1 MSKFS
6 TNGFSKESPNLDNQE
21 PKEPEEAIKD
31 ELNELR
37 TLLLGVDPKKLS
49 QVCEYIETQKI
60 KPEEISRIL
69 PEAVILRSLQ
79 DKQLAEAM
87 VPTIEQGVEASVQK
101 DLNVLANAIFPILG
115 PSTRRAIATAL
126 EEMIQS
132 LNQTLE
138 HSLSIQSFKWRLEA
152 RQTGKSFAEVVLLR
166 TLLYRVEQ
174 VFLIHKKT
182 GLLLQHIVAS
192 QVAVQDPDLVSAM
205 LTAIQDFVRDS
216 FNVDKGDRLHTLNFG
231 ELTIWIEEGPT
242 AVLAG
247 IIRGNAPNEIRLV
260 FQDTIEKIHLRFDN
274 ELFNFEGE
282 TEPFNLSQPYLKDC
296 LEVRYQAPKKIS
308 YPYTYTLY
316 GLIVFGLC
324 IWASLRIRE
333 QQQWNNFIQKLS
345 SQPGIIITK
354 VQKENGKHL
363 ITGMRDP
370 FAIDINTIRQ
380 ENHINPEK
388 FNTKLEPY
396 LSLQPEFI
404 TKRAEA
410 LLQPPKT
417 VSLKVESDGIL
428 YATGSAPEKWISE
441 TRKIWR
447 FIPGITQF
455 QEKNLSNI
463 DASQI
468 ERYTEEIE
476 REKLLFQEGKI
487 DLIASEIPKLEKVFA
502 KLQKMLVIAKYLN
515 QNVKI
520 QIIGHTSV
528 SGTEQYNMQ
537 LSQARAEQ
545 IKSYFISRGLS
556 EENFYTQGLGSNQ
569 PLTSST
575 TETDIDT
582 SRRVGFKVDRIN
594 NNNNNNQSI
603 K

>member
-6 TNGFSKESPNLDNQE
+6 TNGFSQKSPDTENQE
-21 PKEPEEAIKD
+21 PIKD

-37 TLLLGVDPKKLS
+37 TLLLGVEPKKLS

-60 KPEEISRIL
+60 KPEDISRIL

-79 DKQLAEAM
+79 DKGLVEAM
-87 VPTIEQGVEASVQK
+87 VPTIEQAVEASVKK
-101 DLNVLANAIFPILG
+101 DLNVLSNAIFPILG

-216 FNVDKGDRLHTLNFG
+216 FNVEKGDRLHTLNFG

-247 IIRGNAPNEIRLV
+247 IIRGNAPHELRLV

-274 ELFNFEGE
+274 ELDNFQGE
-282 TEPFNLSQPYLKDC
+282 TEPFKLSQSYLEDC
-296 LEVRYQAPKKIS
+296 LKVSYQIPKKTN
-308 YPYTYTLY
+308 YTYAYTLI
-316 GLIVFGLC
+316 GLIIFGLC
-324 IWASLRIRE
+324 IWASLTIRE
-333 QQQWNNFIQKLS
+333 QQQWNNFVQQLS
-345 SQPGIIITK
+345 SQPGITITK
-354 VQKENGKHL
+354 VQKQNGKYL

-370 FAIDINTIRQ
+370 LAIDINTIRQ
-380 ENHINPEK
+380 DNQINPEK

-441 TRKIWR
+441 TRRMWR

-455 QEKNLSNI
+455 QEKNLSNL
-463 DASQI
+463 DVSQI
-468 ERYTEEIE
+468 EKYKQAIE
-476 REKLLFQEGKI
+476 REKLLFQEGKT
-487 DLIASEIPKLEKVFA
+487 DLIASEIPKLEKCFLN
-502 KLQKMLVIAKYLN
+502 LQKMLMMAKYLN
-515 QNVKI
+515 QNIKI
-520 QIIGHTSV
+520 QIIGHTSIT
-528 SGTEQYNMQ
+528 GTEQYNLQ

-556 EENFYTQGLGSNQ
+556 AENFYTQGLGSNQ

-575 TETDIDT
+575 TKKEIYIDAN
-582 SRRVGFKVDRIN
+582 RRVGFKVDRIN
-594 NNNNNNQSI
+594 NNN
-603 K
+603 

>member
-6 TNGFSKESPNLDNQE
+6 TNGFSKKSPDTDSQE
-21 PKEPEEAIKD
+21 PQETTNN
-31 ELNELR
+31 ELEELR
-37 TLLLGVDPKKLS
+37 TLLLGVEPNKLN
-49 QVCEYIETQKI
+49 QIYEYIENQQI
-60 KPEEISRIL
+60 RPEDISRVL

-79 DKQLAEAM
+79 DKGLVEAM
-87 VPTIEQGVEASVQK
+87 VPTIEQAIEISVKK
-101 DLNVLANAIFPILG
+101 DLNVLSNAIFPILG

-205 LTAIQDFVRDS
+205 LTAIQDFVKDS

-247 IIRGNAPNEIRLV
+247 IIRGNAPHELRLV
-260 FQDTIEKIHLRFDN
+260 FQDTIEKIHLTFDN
-274 ELFNFEGE
+274 ELYNFQGE
-282 TEPFNLSQPYLKDC
+282 TEPFNLSQPYLENC
-296 LEVRYQAPKKIS
+296 LKVSYQIPKKTN
-308 YPYTYTLY
+308 YTYAYTLI
-316 GLIVFGLC
+316 GLIIFGLC
-324 IWASLRIRE
+324 IWGSLRIRE

-345 SQPGIIITK
+345 SEPGITITK
-354 VQKENGKHL
+354 VDKENGKYL

-370 FAIDINTIRQ
+370 LAVDINTIRQ
-380 ENHINPEK
+380 ESNINPEK
-388 FNTKLEPY
+388 INTKFEPY

-417 VSLKVESDGIL
+417 ASLKVETNGIL

-441 TRKIWR
+441 TRKNWR

-463 DASQI
+463 DVSQI
-468 ERYTEEIE
+468 EKYKQEIE

-487 DLIASEIPKLEKVFA
+487 DLIASEIPKLEKLFA
-502 KLQKMLVIAKYLN
+502 QLQKMVVMAKYLN
-515 QNVKI
+515 QSVKI
-520 QIIGHTSV
+520 QIIGHTSL
-528 SGTEQYNMQ
+528 SGNEQYNMQ

-575 TETDIDT
+575 IKTDIDT
-582 SRRVGFKVDRIN
+582 NRRVSFKVDRIN
-594 NNNNNNQSI
+594 NNQ
-603 K
+603 

>member
-6 TNGFSKESPNLDNQE
+6 TNGFSKEFSNLDNQE
-21 PKEPEEAIKD
+21 PEESIKD

-37 TLLLGVDPKKLS
+37 TLLLGVEPKKLS

-60 KPEEISRIL
+60 KPEDISRIL

-79 DKQLAEAM
+79 DKQFVEAM
-87 VPTIEQGVEASVQK
+87 IPTIEQAVETSVQR
-101 DLNVLANAIFPILG
+101 DLNILSNAIFPILG
-115 PSTRRAIATAL
+115 PSTRRAIASAL
-126 EEMIQS
+126 EEMLQS
-132 LNQTLE
+132 LDKTLE
-138 HSLSIQSFKWRLEA
+138 HGFSIQSFKWRLEA

-166 TLLYRVEQ
+166 TLIYRVEQ

-182 GLLLQHIVAS
+182 GLLLQHVVAS

-205 LTAIQDFVRDS
+205 LTAIQDFVKDS
-216 FNVDKGDRLHTLNFG
+216 FSVDNGDRLHTLNFG

-247 IIRGNAPNEIRLV
+247 IIRGNAPHELRLV

-274 ELFNFEGE
+274 ELYNFQGE
-282 TEPFNLSQPYLKDC
+282 TEPFNISQPYLEDC
-296 LEVRYQAPKKIS
+296 LKVRYQTPKKTN
-308 YPYTYTLY
+308 YRYAYTLI
-316 GLIVFGLC
+316 GLIIFGLC
-324 IWASLRIRE
+324 IWGSLIIRE
-333 QQQWNNFIQKLS
+333 QKQWNNFIQRLS
-345 SQPGIIITK
+345 SQPGITITK
-354 VQKENGKHL
+354 VQKENGKYL

-370 FAIDINTIRQ
+370 LAVDVDKIR
-380 ENHINPEK
+380 EEHNINPEK
-388 FNTKLEPY
+388 IKSKFEPY

-417 VSLKVESDGIL
+417 VLLKVESDGIL

-441 TRKIWR
+441 TRKMWH

-463 DASQI
+463 DVSQI
-468 ERYTEEIE
+468 ERFQQEIE
-476 REKLLFQEGKI
+476 REKLLFQEGKN
-487 DLIASEIPKLEKVFA
+487 DLIASEVSKLEKIFA
-502 KLQKMLVIAKYLN
+502 KLQKMVIMAKSLN

-520 QIIGHTSV
+520 KIIGHTSAT
-528 SGTEQYNMQ
+528 GTEQYNLQ

-545 IKSYFISRGLS
+545 IKSYFISKGLS

-575 TETDIDT
+575 IKQDIDT
-582 SRRVGFKVDRIN
+582 NRRVGFKVDRIN
-594 NNNNNNQSI
+594 

>member
-6 TNGFSKESPNLDNQE
+6 TNGFSKKSLDTDNQE
-21 PKEPEEAIKD
+21 AQETANN
-31 ELNELR
+31 ELEELR
-37 TLLLGVDPKKLS
+37 TLLLGVEPNKLN
-49 QVCEYIETQKI
+49 QIYEYIENQQI
-60 KPEEISRIL
+60 RPEDISRVL

-79 DKQLAEAM
+79 DKGLVEAI
-87 VPTIEQGVEASVQK
+87 VPTIEQAVEASVKK

-231 ELTIWIEEGPT
+231 ELTIWIEEGPI
-242 AVLAG
+242 AILAG
-247 IIRGNAPNEIRLV
+247 IIRGNAPNELRLL

-274 ELFNFEGE
+274 ELDNFQGE
-282 TEPFNLSQPYLKDC
+282 TEPFNLSQPYLEDC
-296 LEVRYQAPKKIS
+296 LEVRYQIPKKTN
-308 YPYTYTLY
+308 YTYAYTLI

-324 IWASLRIRE
+324 IWGSLRIRE
-333 QQQWNNFIQKLS
+333 QQQWNNFIQQLS
-345 SQPGIIITK
+345 SQPGITITK
-354 VQKENGKHL
+354 VDNENGKYL

-370 FAIDINTIRQ
+370 LAIDINTIRQ
-380 ENHINPEK
+380 ENNINPEK

-441 TRKIWR
+441 TRRMWR
-447 FIPGITQF
+447 FIPGISQF

-463 DASQI
+463 DVSQI
-468 ERYTEEIE
+468 EKYKQGIE
-476 REKLLFQEGKI
+476 REKLLFQEGKT

-502 KLQKMLVIAKYLN
+502 QLQKMVVMAKYLN
-515 QNVKI
+515 QSVKI

-528 SGTEQYNMQ
+528 SGTEQYNLQ

-575 TETDIDT
+575 IKTDIDT
-582 SRRVGFKVDRIN
+582 NRRVSFKVDRIN
-594 NNNNNNQSI
+594 NNQ
-603 K
+603 

>member
-6 TNGFSKESPNLDNQE
+6 TNGFSKESPNLENQE
-21 PKEPEEAIKD
+21 PKEPIKD
-31 ELNELR
+31 EFNELR
-37 TLLLGVDPKKLS
+37 TLLLGVEPKKLS

-60 KPEEISRIL
+60 KPEDISRIL

-79 DKQLAEAM
+79 DKHLVEAM
-87 VPTIEQGVEASVQK
+87 VPTIEQAVEASVKK
-101 DLNVLANAIFPILG
+101 DLNVLSNAIFPILG

-182 GLLLQHIVAS
+182 GLLLQHLVAS

-205 LTAIQDFVRDS
+205 LTAIQDFVKDS
-216 FNVDKGDRLHTLNFG
+216 FNVEKGDTLHTLNFG

-247 IIRGNAPNEIRLV
+247 IIRGNAPNELRLV

-274 ELFNFEGE
+274 ELYNFQGE
-282 TEPFNLSQPYLKDC
+282 TEPFNLSQPYLENC
-296 LEVRYQAPKKIS
+296 LKVRYQIPKKTNYI
-308 YPYTYTLY
+308 YAYTLI
-316 GLIVFGLC
+316 GLIILGLC
-324 IWASLRIRE
+324 IWGSLRIRE
-333 QQQWNNFIQKLS
+333 QQQWNNFVQKLS
-345 SQPGIIITK
+345 SQPGITITK
-354 VQKENGKHL
+354 VENENGKYL

-370 FAIDINTIRQ
+370 LSVDINTIRQ
-380 ENHINPEK
+380 ENNINSEK
-388 FNTKLEPY
+388 FNTKFEPY

-417 VSLKVESDGIL
+417 VSLKVESDGML

-441 TRKIWR
+441 TRKMWR

-463 DASQI
+463 DISQI
-468 ERYTEEIE
+468 EKYKQEIE
-476 REKLLFQEGKI
+476 REKLLFQEGKT
-487 DLIASEIPKLEKVFA
+487 DLIASEIPKLENIFSN
-502 KLQKMLVIAKYLN
+502 LQKMIVTAKYL
-515 QNVKI
+515 QKNVKI
-520 QIIGHTSV
+520 QIIGHTSAT
-528 SGTEQYNMQ
+528 GTEQYNMQ

-556 EENFYTQGLGSNQ
+556 AENFYTQGLGSNQ

-575 TETDIDT
+575 KEDIDT
-582 SRRVGFKVDRIN
+582 NRRVSLKVDKIN
-594 NNNNNNQSI
+594 N

>member
-6 TNGFSKESPNLDNQE
+6 TNGFSKKSLDTDNQE
-21 PKEPEEAIKD
+21 PQETANN
-31 ELNELR
+31 ELEELR
-37 TLLLGVDPKKLS
+37 TLLLGVEPNKLN
-49 QVCEYIETQKI
+49 QIYEYIENQQI
-60 KPEEISRIL
+60 RPEDISRVL
-69 PEAVILRSLQ
+69 PEAVILRSLE
-79 DKQLAEAM
+79 DKRLVEAM
-87 VPTIEQGVEASVQK
+87 VPTIEQAVEASVKK
-101 DLNVLANAIFPILG
+101 DLNVLSNAIFPILG

-205 LTAIQDFVRDS
+205 LTAIQDFVKDS

-247 IIRGNAPNEIRLV
+247 IIRGNAPHELRLV

-282 TEPFNLSQPYLKDC
+282 TEPFNLSQPYLEDC
-296 LEVRYQAPKKIS
+296 LKVSYQIPKKTN
-308 YPYTYTLY
+308 YTYAYTLI

-324 IWASLRIRE
+324 IWASFTIRE
-333 QQQWNNFIQKLS
+333 QQQWNNFLQQLS
-345 SQPGIIITK
+345 SQPGITITK
-354 VQKENGKHL
+354 VQKENGKYL

-370 FAIDINTIRQ
+370 LAIDINSILQ
-380 ENHINPEK
+380 ENKINPEK
-388 FNTKLEPY
+388 ISSKFEPY

-404 TKRAEA
+404 TKRAET

-441 TRKIWR
+441 TRKIWH

-455 QEKNLSNI
+455 KEKNLSNI
-463 DASQI
+463 DVSQI
-468 ERYTEEIE
+468 EKYKQEIE
-476 REKLLFQEGKI
+476 REKLLFQEGKT
-487 DLIASEIPKLEKVFA
+487 DLIASEIPKLENVFA
-502 KLQKMLVIAKYLN
+502 KLQKMVVMAKYLN
-515 QNVKI
+515 QSVKI

-556 EENFYTQGLGSNQ
+556 EENFYTKGLGSNQ

-575 TETDIDT
+575 TKTDIDT
-582 SRRVGFKVDRIN
+582 NRRVGFKVDTI
-594 NNNNNNQSI
+594 NNNQSN